1 MNQKIQM
8 LKFAKLQ
15 KYQILGKKVEKL
27 KNQIS
32 KLLKVKKINKELDDL
47 EPRINNNNN
56 NNKRLH
62 NRDI

>member
-1 MNQKIQM
+1 M
-8 LKFAKLQ
+8 
-15 KYQILGKKVEKL
+15 EKL

-32 KLLKVKKINKELDDL
+32 KLLKVKKNNKELDDL

-56 NNKRLH
+56 NNNNKRLH